1 MNMSMNIKKQ
11 GLEFK
16 VTKPEEQNILSDSD
30 NQIVEIAN
38 DLIIENNDQH
48 FKIHEDTIEE
58 LAERIAVDGQ
68 LTPCLVIPLPN
79 GKYEL
84 IDGRHRR
91 RAVIKS
97 GLLTTKCIIRKDLN
111 ESQIKRIRLTSN
123 LIRNN
128 DYLPSE
134 LAFAYKELFELD
146 GTNMSDIS
154 KQVNMSKKKIYRYI
168 RLTKLIK
175 PLLDRVD
182 NGSIPLIAAVELS
195 YLTEKQQK
203 KLFEF
208 LLNNSSCSVTTQI
221 AREIKCSP
229 DNLDEV
235 FFSDENEISKV
246 NLDEADNLST
256 NSKTSEFKEFIQDDD
271 NEMDKLSTENKNT
284 SEHTDIT
291 TLPSGV
297 KNKLCN
303 IIIDNTK
310 VDKEIIFKFFTTQ
323 DTNKYLKELGK
334 SYFYKSDSEYIYS
347 INPKQIEIQIY
358 GQKYVLTFSS
368 ADTLIREYLRESY
381 TPKKLTALYEQ
392 NTN

>member
-1 MNMSMNIKKQ
+1 MAMNIKKQ
-11 GLEFK
+11 SLKFE

-48 FKIHEDTIEE
+48 FKIHDDTVNE

-68 LTPCLVIPLPN
+68 LTPCLVAPLPN

-91 RAVIKS
+91 RAVIKA
-97 GLLTTKCIIRKDLN
+97 GLPTTKCIIRKDLN
-111 ESQIKRIRLTSN
+111 ENQVKRIRLTSN

-168 RLTKLIK
+168 RLTNLIK
-175 PLLDRVD
+175 PLLDRVN

-195 YLTEKQQK
+195 YLTDSQQK

-208 LLNNSSCSVTTQI
+208 LLNNSSCSITTQI

-229 DNLDEV
+229 DNLNEI
-235 FFSDENEISKV
+235 FSSDEKYNSIDNMLDKV
-246 NLDEADNLST
+246 DNLST
-256 NSKTSEFKEFIQDDD
+256 NTETSDD
-271 NEMDKLSTENKNT
+271 NSEMDNLSIEDKTK
-284 SEHTDIT
+284 SEYTDIT
-291 TLPSGV
+291 VLPSGV
-297 KNKLCN
+297 KNKLCD
-303 IIIDNTK
+303 IIITQTK
-310 VDKEIIFKFFTTQ
+310 IDKEIVFNFSTPQ
-323 DTNKYLKELGK
+323 ETNKYLKELGK
-334 SYFYKSDSEYIYS
+334 SRSSRCDPESDYIYS
-347 INPKQIEIQIY
+347 INPKRIEIQTY
-358 GQKYVLTFSS
+358 GQKYILSFSS
-368 ADTLIREYLRESY
+368 VDTLIREYLREFY
-381 TPKKLTALYEQ
+381 TPKKLSILYKNYEED
-392 NTN
+392 N